1 METPEDMFY
10 IQRYPAVPVLGAKPR
25 RLNRK
30 DRYFFHVL
38 KGLPFLAYRM
48 GLMQTAG
55 QIRHLFRCVP
65 SFLWRMELGFRGVQM
80 SSPIQLFGHPI
91 CSRFPGSFISLGS
104 HVTLDSSPRANP
116 LGGSSPCVLRTMT
129 STARLTLGNRV
140 GLSSSIVVAGKSIEI
155 GEDTILGAGSMVL
168 DNDFH
173 LPGPDFSWLTE
184 YSKNSKPVKIGR
196 GCFIGARS
204 IILKGVT
211 LGDRVV
217 IGAGSVVTKDVP
229 AYSIAA
235 GNPARVVGTT
245 PNPNLQ

>member
-1 METPEDMFY
+1 MT
-10 IQRYPAVPVLGAKPR
+10 
-25 RLNRK
+25 
-30 DRYFFHVL
+30 
-38 KGLPFLAYRM
+38 
-48 GLMQTAG
+48 
-55 QIRHLFRCVP
+55 
-65 SFLWRMELGFRGVQM
+65 
-80 SSPIQLFGHPI
+80 SPIRLFGHPI
-91 CSRFPGSFISLGS
+91 CSRYPGSSISLGS
-104 HVTLDSSPRANP
+104 HVTLDSSARANP

-129 STARLTLGNRV
+129 YTARLSLGDRV
-140 GLSSSIVVAGKSIEI
+140 GLSSSTIVAGNSIEI

-173 LPGPDFSWLTE
+173 APGPGFSWLTE

-229 AYSIAA
+229 AFSIAA
-235 GNPARVVGTT
+235 GNPARIVGTIAS
-245 PNPNLQ
+245 P

>member
-1 METPEDMFY
+1 MSLLQ
-10 IQRYPAVPVLGAKPR
+10 I
-25 RLNRK
+25 
-30 DRYFFHVL
+30 
-38 KGLPFLAYRM
+38 
-48 GLMQTAG
+48 AG
-55 QIRHLFRCVP
+55 RFRHLLRQLP
-65 SFLWRMELGFRGVQM
+65 SSLWLLELKIRGVCIT
-80 SSPIQLFGHPI
+80 SPIRLFGHPI
-91 CSRFPGSFISLGS
+91 CSRYPGSSISLGS
-104 HVTLDSSPRANP
+104 HVTLDSSARANP

-129 STARLTLGNRV
+129 STARLSLGDRV
-140 GLSSSIVVAGKSIEI
+140 GLSSSVIVAGNSIEI

-173 LPGPDFSWLTE
+173 ALGPEFSWLTE

-217 IGAGSVVTKDVP
+217 IGAGSVVTKDIP

-235 GNPARVVGTT
+235 GNPARIVGTIAT
-245 PNPNLQ
+245 P

>member
-1 METPEDMFY
+1 MSLL
-10 IQRYPAVPVLGAKPR
+10 Q
-25 RLNRK
+25 
-30 DRYFFHVL
+30 
-38 KGLPFLAYRM
+38 LAGRF
-48 GLMQTAG
+48 
-55 QIRHLFRCVP
+55 RHLFRQLP
-65 SFLWRMELGFRGVQM
+65 SSFWLLELKIRGVQM
-80 SSPIQLFGHPI
+80 SSPARLFGHPI
-91 CSRFPGSFISLGS
+91 CSCYPGSSISLGRC
-104 HVTLDSSPRANP
+104 VTLDSSARANP

-129 STARLTLGNRV
+129 PTARLVVGDRV
-140 GLSSSIVVAGKSIEI
+140 GLSSCTIVAGNSIDI

-173 LPGPDFSWLTE
+173 AIGSGFSWLTE

-229 AYSIAA
+229 AHSIAA
-235 GNPARVVGTT
+235 GNPARVVGTIPT
-245 PNPNLQ
+245 A

>member
-1 METPEDMFY
+1 MSE
-10 IQRYPAVPVLGAKPR
+10 VLAST
-25 RLNRK
+25 
-30 DRYFFHVL
+30 
-38 KGLPFLAYRM
+38 M
-48 GLMQTAG
+48 GLVQIAG
-55 QIRHLFRCVP
+55 RLRHLFRELP
-65 SFLWRMELGFRGVQM
+65 SSLWLLELKIRGFHV
-80 SSPIQLFGHPI
+80 SSPIQLFGHPV
-91 CSRFPGSFISLGS
+91 CSLYPGSSISLGS
-104 HVTLDSSPRANP
+104 HVTLDSSLRANP

-129 STARLTLGNRV
+129 PTARLTLGDRV
-140 GLSSSIVVAGKSIEI
+140 GLSSSTIVAGNSIEI

-173 LPGPDFSWLTE
+173 AIGSGFSWLTE

-229 AYSIAA
+229 AYTIAA
-235 GNPARVVGTT
+235 GNPARIVGSI
-245 PNPNLQ
+245 PNSS